1 MISFILKDPRS
12 KIDPRWKWHY
22 RALMRLN
29 GRLLQQ
35 RDEHQ
40 RLTDESLKECHKDPG
55 DTSEVESERE
65 ILFAELAL
73 EEHSIAE
80 VESALLRI
88 RYGIRYGNYGVC
100 EVTGKA
106 ISADR
111 LRAIPWTRY
120 CKDAAP
126 RRVP

>member
-1 MISFILKDPRS
+1 MG
-12 KIDPRWKWHY
+12 KIGARWTWHY

-29 GRLLQQ
+29 GMLLSRREPRLQLAK
-35 RDEHQ
+35 D
-40 RLTDESLKECHKDPG
+40 SLMVHRTYAAGSSAIE
-55 DTSEVESERE
+55 EERE
-65 ILFAELAL
+65 ILLAELTM
-73 EEHSIAE
+73 EEHPIAE
-80 VESALLRI
+80 VEAALGRI
-88 RYGIRYGNYGVC
+88 RSGHYGAC

-120 CKDAAP
+120 CRDAAP